1 MSKHSKMF
9 HYKCHLKWHFELSKI
24 KKILA
29 GARFPYKNK
38 HLVRFNSVICTFKC
52 QKIQIYGDNFLS
64 GTEKARKVLSPVKKI
79 HFWLK
84 LPILSFHFWLTNC
97 PKLKIDLHRRYVA
110 QNLQKCVQIL
120 IQFSESK
127 SNQNWGCCGPKT
139 IGQKK
144 SEKMV
149 RKKVGKG
156 QKKWSEF

>member
-1 MSKHSKMF
+1 MDL
-9 HYKCHLKWHFELSKI
+9 YCDLCV
-24 KKILA
+24 
-29 GARFPYKNK
+29 NT
-38 HLVRFNSVICTFKC
+38 SVVA
-52 QKIQIYGDNFLS
+52 NL
-64 GTEKARKVLSPVKKI
+64 
-79 HFWLK
+79 
-84 LPILSFHFWLTNC
+84 LPASYSTCLPPSLIVIFLSFHFWLTNC

>member
-1 MSKHSKMF
+1 MYTDPNTPVVANLLPASYST
-9 HYKCHLKWHFELSKI
+9 CLLPSLI
-24 KKILA
+24 
-29 GARFPYKNK
+29 
-38 HLVRFNSVICTFKC
+38 VIF
-52 QKIQIYGDNFLS
+52 
-64 GTEKARKVLSPVKKI
+64 
-79 HFWLK
+79 
-84 LPILSFHFWLTNC
+84 LSFHVWLTNC

-149 RKKVGKG
+149 RKRSEKVR
-156 QKKWSEF
+156 KKWSEFWHFSEWQLWLLWLFRRFRSAKVAVLVPRPWDLKYNTCSLMGRIFFCGFSKLFPCL

>member
-1 MSKHSKMF
+1 M
-9 HYKCHLKWHFELSKI
+9 
-24 KKILA
+24 
-29 GARFPYKNK
+29 
-38 HLVRFNSVICTFKC
+38 C
-52 QKIQIYGDNFLS
+52 QKHRTTIDAKFDRDFFS
-64 GTEKARKVLSPVKKI
+64 R
-79 HFWLK
+79 FWV
-84 LPILSFHFWLTNC
+84 TNC
-97 PKLKIDLHRRYVA
+97 QKFKIDLRGRYVA

>member
-1 MSKHSKMF
+1 M
-9 HYKCHLKWHFELSKI
+9 
-24 KKILA
+24 
-29 GARFPYKNK
+29 
-38 HLVRFNSVICTFKC
+38 
-52 QKIQIYGDNFLS
+52 
-64 GTEKARKVLSPVKKI
+64 
-79 HFWLK
+79 K

-156 QKKWSEF
+156 QKKMVRILTFFRMAAMPMSYKHSLATRCGHTWLNELQTIALQRHPLDAFIELMRKLSKC

>member
-1 MSKHSKMF
+1 M
-9 HYKCHLKWHFELSKI
+9 
-24 KKILA
+24 
-29 GARFPYKNK
+29 
-38 HLVRFNSVICTFKC
+38 
-52 QKIQIYGDNFLS
+52 
-64 GTEKARKVLSPVKKI
+64 
-79 HFWLK
+79 
-84 LPILSFHFWLTNC
+84 TNC

-156 QKKWSEF
+156 QKKLVRILTFFRMAAMFNDDSVFFLVLTEEWRITVN

>member
-1 MSKHSKMF
+1 MHFQMS
-9 HYKCHLKWHFELSKI
+9 
-24 KKILA
+24 
-29 GARFPYKNK
+29 
-38 HLVRFNSVICTFKC
+38 
-52 QKIQIYGDNFLS
+52 KIQIYGDNFLS
-64 GTEKARKVLSPVKKI
+64 STEKARKVLSPVKKI

-149 RKKVGKG
+149 RKRSEKVR
-156 QKKWSEF
+156 KKWSEF